1 MALTTAGAVGA
12 ALAAFTAIGL
22 LFGAMMGRW
31 P

>member
-12 ALAAFTAIGL
+12 AVGAFIAIGL
-22 LFGAMMGRW
+22 LFGAMGRW

>member
-12 ALAAFTAIGL
+12 AVGAFIAIGL
-22 LFGAMMGRW
+22 LFRAMGRW

>member
-12 ALAAFTAIGL
+12 ALGAFIAIGL
-22 LFGAMMGRW
+22 LFGKMMGRW